1 MLCNAMVAGRAVK
14 VVVVYRE
21 AFWLCDHN
29 SDYNHACG
37 EPHIHD
43 SSGVVSKHFTEIGFI
58 HNLFHTSIP
67 VGNNSTAIAAVAS
80 SSSDSCSNTT
90 TAIAAEEL
98 PGLVGLITGNA
109 AVEFA
114 LLSPEQRK
122 ESVLRQL
129 WLMYGRSPAAL
140 LPVHYVEKIWSEEEF
155 SGGCF
160 AGVFPPTGVLSAYGE
175 NHLRK
180 PVGDLL
186 YWASTE
192 TAEQFMGYM
201 EGALR
206 AGYRAAD
213 EVLASWL

>member
-1 MLCNAMVAGRAVK
+1 MCNAMVAGKAVK

-21 AFWLCDHN
+21 AFWLGDHN
-29 SDYNHACG
+29 KLNDDNDAHHQ
-37 EPHIHD
+37 EPRIHD
-43 SSGVVSKHFTEIGFI
+43 SSGDSKHFTEIGFV
-58 HNLFHTSIP
+58 HNLFHTSVP
-67 VGNNSTAIAAVAS
+67 VRNNSS
-80 SSSDSCSNTT
+80 STT
-90 TAIAAEEL
+90 TTTTTGSTSSTTAEEL

-114 LLSPEQRK
+114 LLSPERRK
-122 ESVLRQL
+122 DSVLRQL
-129 WLMYGRSPAAL
+129 WLMYGRSPHAL
-140 LPVHYVEKIWSEEEF
+140 LPVHYVEKIWSEEEY

-160 AGVFPPTGVLSAYGE
+160 AGVFPPTGELSAHGE

-180 PVGDLL
+180 PVGDLF